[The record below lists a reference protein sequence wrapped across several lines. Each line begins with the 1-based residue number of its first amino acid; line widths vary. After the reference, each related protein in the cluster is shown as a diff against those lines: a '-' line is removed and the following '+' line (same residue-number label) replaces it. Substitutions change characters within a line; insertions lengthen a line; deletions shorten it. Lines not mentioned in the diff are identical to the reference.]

1 MICHMGGF
9 PTIRHNEIRDITA
22 SLLTEVCHNVATE
35 PHNEIRDITASLL
48 TEVCH
53 NVATEPMAIGYTHR
67 HTRLPVTQEISE
79 TLYV

>member
-35 PHNEIRDITASLL
+35 PHN
-48 TEVCH
+48 
-53 NVATEPMAIGYTHR
+53 VATEPMAIGYTHR
-67 HTRLPVTQEISE
+67 HTRLPVTQGRFQRRSTSEI
-79 TLYV
+79 